1 MFGTKY
7 IMSKGLSFAEY
18 EEMQMLSEYA
28 SRGWKLEK
36 FAFMGY
42 KLKKAEPEKLQYAL
56 DYRINPDEEYFLYFN
71 EAGWTNVCSIGNII
85 HIFSAP
91 EGTKKIYTDNDTE
104 IEKHISMYQSLK
116 KMAIPFSICSIILFI
131 LMAFVKYSYLPDIY
145 NTVLLIISIPIM
157 AVSIFTTI
165 PCLEHY
171 NQISE
176 LQKMSDSD
184 KKLKISRVS
193 ILNLTIFILLL
204 VLMVSKVISMPTG
217 IYLIVF
223 DIILLLS
230 VYRRKFIK

>member
-56 DYRINPDEEYFLYFN
+56 DYRINPDEEYFSYFN

-116 KMAIPFSICSIILFI
+116 KVAIPFSICFIILFI

-145 NTVLLIISIPIM
+145 NTVLLIISIPII

-171 NQISE
+171 SKISE

-184 KKLKISRVS
+184 KKPKISRFL
-193 ILNLTIFILLL
+193 ILILITEI
-204 VLMVSKVISMPTG
+204 VQIILMVLKVISMPTG